1 MKASVRY
8 KNYRAIFLLTFPLF
22 IFCTTNLKPQS
33 NLIQTIDFDSQNRV
47 VYALTGNYDSSYVVR
62 YDNGSQEIWNMT
74 ALYNTPFLWISSCVD
89 NNDNIWAYMQNSL
102 YKFDGSNWTEI
113 PLPVSITSY
122 LKYSDLAAKD
132 DMIYLSIYH
141 SAIYGFP
148 PILRFNKLNSSW
160 KTFDSSNSDIPENIL
175 TGKIFIKG
183 DSVFVGSNKGLILI
197 ENDSAYVIL
206 DTSNSSIETQAIYSF
221 YFDSNGKKWLGT
233 FDKGLVEWIDN
244 DNFRYFNQS
253 NSALPNNFINAID
266 EDSNGKLWLA
276 TDNGFACLWNDTI
289 YSYSNLTSESIAELK
304 VDNQNKIWMGEVGT
318 GRLLV
323 FDGINLS
330 SITDVDNKNNS
341 EIPNN
346 FILYQNY
353 PNPFNPGTKIS
364 WHSPVSGWQS
374 LKIYD
379 VLGNEVETLV
389 DGYREA
395 GEYKIEFNT
404 LETRRGLSLT
414 SGVYFYQL
422 RVTNSSDGSEQIF
435 VETKKMIL
443 MK

>member
-1 MKASVRY
+1 MKAFF
-8 KNYRAIFLLTFPLF
+8 KNFRVFLLLTQFLIITCP
-22 IFCTTNLKPQS
+22 IILKPQS
-33 NLIQTIDFDSQNRV
+33 NLIQSIDFDSQNRV

-62 YDNGSQEIWNMT
+62 YNNGSLEIWNMT
-74 ALYNTPFLWISSCVD
+74 SIYNIPFYWISSCVD

-102 YKFDGSNWTEI
+102 YKFDGSNWTVI
-113 PLPVSITSY
+113 SLPVNITSY
-122 LKYSDLAAKD
+122 LKYSDLASKN

-141 SAIYGFP
+141 SSIYGFP
-148 PILRFNKLNSSW
+148 PIFRFNKSSSSW
-160 KTFDSSNSDIPENIL
+160 KTFDATNSDIPANIL
-175 TGKIFIKG
+175 AGKIFIKG
-183 DSVFVGSNKGLILI
+183 DSVFVSSNKGLILI

-221 YFDSNGKKWLGT
+221 YIDSNGKRWLGT

-244 DNFRYFNQS
+244 NNFRYFNQS

-266 EDSNGKLWLA
+266 EDSNGKLWIA
-276 TDNGFACLWNDTI
+276 TDNGFACLWNDSI

-323 FDGINLS
+323 FDGTNLS
-330 SITDVDNKNNS
+330 SITDVNDEQYS
-341 EIPNN
+341 EVPNN

-364 WHSPVSGWQS
+364 WQSPVSSWQT
-374 LKIYD
+374 LKVYD
-379 VLGNEVETLV
+379 ILGNEVATLV
-389 DGYREA
+389 DEFREA
-395 GEYKIEFNT
+395 GRYEVEFNAV
-404 LETRRGLSLT
+404 ETRRGVSLP

-422 RVTNSSDGSEQIF
+422 RVTNSSKGTEQIF
-435 VETKKMIL
+435 VETKKMVL